1 MYFLVDTT
9 AKITAEYA
17 ALSITKIKTE
27 DTMFLPEA
35 NNRNNE
41 TKSMETD
48 DDEED
53 AEYDQGMVDVD
64 KPDNVTQQ
72 SIDFDKLTDTL
83 KDHFQNLNFEESKK
97 FQSKKFRDELDKHMH
112 EFETAFCDD
121 DENNDRNLQRRPR
134 YLESKKRSS
143 ITSLEEEFEDQSLRK
158 SKKNSANDNDDDADY
173 DDDIISDVESI
184 EYNGMTYSKNKWYVY
199 ETNQE
204 SNQRL
209 VHYGILDF
217 LKEDDD
223 NNDNGWKRDRPAPRV
238 RCIRIIAFKETV
250 LERVQDTASIFSPH
264 RHLRPTSIGTYLQL
278 HGSEKVRI
286 WE

>member
-1 MYFLVDTT
+1 
-9 AKITAEYA
+9 
-17 ALSITKIKTE
+17 
-27 DTMFLPEA
+27 MFLSAA

-121 DENNDRNLQRRPR
+121 DENNDRNRRPR

-158 SKKNSANDNDDDADY
+158 SKKSSANDNDDDADY

-223 NNDNGWKRDRPAPRV
+223 NNGNGWKRAAPRV

-264 RHLRPTSIGTYLQL
+264 RHLRPTSIDTYLQL